1 MRESA
6 GGARANPVSDAP
18 VFAVRPRRDRSLVP
32 VAERYGGK
40 FWRGP
45 LGDSTGRDAQ
55 FVQRCRGL
63 NRAVQLPGESQR

>member
-6 GGARANPVSDAP
+6 GGARANPVANPP
-18 VFAVRPRRDRSLVP
+18 VLPVRPSSDRSLVP

-45 LGDSTGRDAQ
+45 LGGSTGFDAQ
-55 FVQRCRGL
+55 FVQRCRGFD
-63 NRAVQLPGESQR
+63 RAGQLPGESQR